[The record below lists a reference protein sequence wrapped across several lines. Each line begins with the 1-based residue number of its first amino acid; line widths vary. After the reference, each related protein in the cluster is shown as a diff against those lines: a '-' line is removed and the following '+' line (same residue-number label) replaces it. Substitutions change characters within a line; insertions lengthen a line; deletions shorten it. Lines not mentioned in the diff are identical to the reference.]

1 MEKPTYQRVLLKI
14 SGEALAGAPGRG
26 IDFAFARQV
35 CQVVQDCV
43 RHGVQVGL
51 VVGGGNFWRGVKDG
65 GGRMERARADQMGM
79 LATVINSLAL
89 QDVLE
94 QLGQPARVLTSIPM
108 GPVGR
113 SIPSRRLTG
122 TCGRGRW
129 FSSPGAPAT
138 PISPPTRRRFSGR
151 RRSRRT

>member
-94 QLGQPARVLTSIPM
+94 QLGHAGHDDERFGPA
-108 GPVGR
+108 GCFGAK
-113 SIPSRRLTG
+113 RR
-122 TCGRGRW
+122 
-129 FSSPGAPAT
+129 PGALPN
-138 PISPPTRRRFSGR
+138 RH
-151 RRSRRT
+151 

>member
-108 GPVGR
+108 GPVG
-113 SIPSRRLTG
+113 
-122 TCGRGRW
+122 
-129 FSSPGAPAT
+129 
-138 PISPPTRRRFSGR
+138 
-151 RRSRRT
+151 

>member
-51 VVGGGNFWRGVKDG
+51 VVGGGNFWRGVKDRGRPDGAGPGRPNGHAGHRHQQPGPPGRAGAAGAARPGSHLHSHGPG
-65 GGRMERARADQMGM
+65 GGDPF
-79 LATVINSLAL
+79 
-89 QDVLE
+89 
-94 QLGQPARVLTSIPM
+94 PA
-108 GPVGR
+108 GG
-113 SIPSRRLTG
+113 
-122 TCGRGRW
+122 
-129 FSSPGAPAT
+129 
-138 PISPPTRRRFSGR
+138 
-151 RRSRRT
+151 

>member
-51 VVGGGNFWRGVKDG
+51 VVGGGNFWRGGQGRGRPDG
-65 GGRMERARADQMGM
+65 AGPGRPNGHAGHRHQQPGPARTCWSSWG
-79 LATVINSLAL
+79 VP
-89 QDVLE
+89 V
-94 QLGQPARVLTSIPM
+94 RVLTSIPM
-108 GPVGR
+108 GPVAEIHSAAG
-113 SIPSRRLTG
+113 G
-122 TCGRGRW
+122 
-129 FSSPGAPAT
+129 
-138 PISPPTRRRFSGR
+138 
-151 RRSRRT
+151 